1 MCIRDSR
8 TEGLDTDGSVFN
20 DKRGEV
26 LDTDKHWWPQAEAMV
41 GFMDA
46 FENNQDLDYLRHI
59 EMLWS
64 FIKNLLIDRENGEWF
79 WRVNAANVQITT
91 EDKEGFWK
99 CPYHNGR
106 ALMELIDRIDKMTV
120 KS

>member
-1 MCIRDSR
+1 
-8 TEGLDTDGSVFN
+8 
-20 DKRGEV
+20 
-26 LDTDKHWWPQAEAMV
+26 MV

-46 FENNQDLDYLRHI
+46 FENNQDLDYLTHI

-64 FIKNLLIDRENGEWF
+64 FIKNFLIDRENGEWF
-79 WRVNAANVQITT
+79 WRVNAANVPITT
-91 EDKEGFWK
+91 EDKVGFWK